1 MEEFLPLW
9 LQEFSLR
16 GLASYRQLHAERGPV
31 EQVDPALDDV
41 PGAVDGLVRR
51 RRPSAASQ
59 PEVSESKIES

>member
-9 LQEFSLR
+9 LLFPGVL
-16 GLASYRQLHAERGPV
+16 LSYRELHAERGPV

-51 RRPSAASQ
+51 RCPTAASK
-59 PEVSESKIES
+59 SEISASKITL